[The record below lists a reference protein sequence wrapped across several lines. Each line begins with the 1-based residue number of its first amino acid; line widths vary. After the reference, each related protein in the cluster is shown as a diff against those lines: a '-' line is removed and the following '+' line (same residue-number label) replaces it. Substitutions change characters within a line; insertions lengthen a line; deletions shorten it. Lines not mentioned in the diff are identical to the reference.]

1 VSNRIVQQVDMR
13 TGELMEGCLVYVPQR
28 PKIRKGWFM
37 AFQDA
42 FIELAKDREITG
54 EIRRV
59 LDYFFG
65 KLDFENY
72 IHLTQ
77 TEIAE
82 VLGMQ
87 KTNVSR
93 AVKTLCDKKIILK
106 GPKTGKAI
114 TYRLNSNYGWKGKV
128 RNLQEE
134 RFKGLQVIRGGKDD
148 TPIGMDHRLS
158 SHRPEPLPNA
168 EEPVKDVVSESHP
181 SRCSPLTMVIPESHT
196 QPK

>member
-1 VSNRIVQQVDMR
+1 MR

-37 AFQDA
+37 AFQEA
-42 FIELAKDREITG
+42 FIELAKDREITW
-54 EIRRV
+54 EVQRV
-59 LDYFFG
+59 LYYFFG

-72 IHLTQ
+72 IHITQ

-82 VLGMQ
+82 ALGMQ

-106 GPKTGKAI
+106 GPKTGKTI

-134 RFKGLQVIRGGKDD
+134 RFKGFQVIQGGKDD
-148 TPIGMDHRLS
+148 APTETDRRLS
-158 SHRPEPLPNA
+158 CHRPESPKKT
-168 EEPVKDVVSESHP
+168 EEP
-181 SRCSPLTMVIPESHT
+181 T
-196 QPK
+196 